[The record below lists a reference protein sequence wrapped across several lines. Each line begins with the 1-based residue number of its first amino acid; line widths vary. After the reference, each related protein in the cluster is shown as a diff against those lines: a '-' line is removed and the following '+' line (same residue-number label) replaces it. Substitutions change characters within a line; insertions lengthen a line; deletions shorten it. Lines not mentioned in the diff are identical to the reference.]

1 MLATS
6 AALQSTG
13 IVRPVTILRPARATA
28 RLPPA
33 SSGDE
38 SQRIESGGPFFVFF
52 VFFSSEILKNEI
64 LAL

>member
-38 SQRIESGGPFFVFF
+38 SQRIESGRQMAPFLFF
-52 VFFSSEILKNEI
+52 FFQKF
-64 LAL
+64 